1 MPFSLALSPA
11 GYLIIDDWAEEVLC
25 FSKFHEAAAIQA
37 CESGSAAVLLWL
49 ASLPSAAELP
59 APALYWRD
67 FAGKWLMDFCHR
79 SGATPDVADAGGF
92 LETFPPM
99 RGSEYLSIPVLQQR
113 WADFGAD
120 VEARVAKHAKGA
132 DGWLRETLPHWHLV
146 GRVTLHL
153 AENKR
158 DSERPFAFLATYT
171 SGLTPDGKPRHVLLQ
186 QAVQEYVGAKN
197 RASLLHLLE
206 PVSLAAEKSDWL
218 SKQVETGAIYQQQA
232 WPPAEAL
239 KFLKEIQCFEEC
251 GLAVR
256 IPDWWKPAAPPRAKV
271 SVTVGG
277 DAPSGGLG
285 NLLDFRIEMTLD
297 GEPLSPEE
305 IETLRTAQGLVMI
318 KGRWVE
324 ADPAKIQDML
334 KHWKNAQKMH
344 FSEGISFQKALR
356 LLSGASIDGGEA
368 DLLSADA
375 REWSGIEAGEW
386 LKDLLQR
393 LRDPS
398 QVAGIETHPDLKA
411 TLRPYQQVG
420 VSWLH
425 FMTQLGLGACLA
437 DDMGLGKT
445 IQILALLLHLKREN
459 PSAGPSILVAPASL
473 LTNWQA
479 EAGKF
484 APGLRIFIAHPSGGD
499 AVKLAAL
506 AKGNTKPLDSA
517 DLVITTYGMIAR
529 MEVLKSHP
537 WRIAVLDEAQA
548 IKNPAAAQSRA
559 VKELNAK
566 TRIALTGTPVEN
578 RLGDLWSLFDF
589 INSGLLGN
597 AAAFTRFVKGLTS
610 RDGIHYAPLRKLV
623 HPYILR
629 RLKTDK
635 SIINDLPDKT
645 ELNVWCQLTQQQA
658 VLYQGAVDQLARQ
671 LETTDGIQ
679 KRGLI
684 LAALMNFKQI
694 CNHPSQ
700 FSGDAHYSPPSS
712 GKFLRLSELCQPIA
726 ERQEKILVFTQFTE
740 LIPALRELLKGIFK
754 RDGLVLTGKTPVK
767 QRQALVQ
774 DFQRDGGPPFFLL
787 SLKAGGTGLTL
798 TAASH
803 VIHFDRW
810 WNPAVENQAT
820 DRAYR
825 IGQKKN
831 VLVHKFV
838 CRGTLEEKIDRLIEE
853 KRGLA
858 DGVLADGGELA
869 LTAMSDAELLGFV
882 ALDIHQI
889 NTNE

>member
-1 MPFSLALSPA
+1 M
-11 GYLIIDDWAEEVLC
+11 IIDDWAEEILC
-25 FSKFHEAAAIQA
+25 FSQSHEAAALKA

-49 ASLPSAAELP
+49 ASLPTAAELP

-67 FAGKWLMDFCHR
+67 FAGKWLMAFCHR
-79 SGATPDVADAGGF
+79 SGASPDDAAAGGF

-99 RGSEYLSIPVLQQR
+99 RGSEYLSIPILER
-113 WADFGAD
+113 LWALLGEH
-120 VEARVAKHAKGA
+120 VEGQVTKLAKGT
-132 DGWLRETLPHWHLV
+132 DGWLHTTLPHWHLV
-146 GRVTLHL
+146 GRVTFHL

-158 DSERPFAFLATYT
+158 DPERPFAFLATYT
-171 SGLTPDGKPRHVLLQ
+171 SGLTADGKARHVLLQ
-186 QAVQEYVGAKN
+186 QAIKEYAGAKN
-197 RASLLHLLE
+197 RTSLLHLLE
-206 PVSLAAEKSDWL
+206 PVSVAAEKSGWL
-218 SKQVETGAIYQQQA
+218 ADQLKSGAIYQQQA
-232 WPPAEAL
+232 WQPADAL
-239 KFLKEIQCFEEC
+239 KFLKEIQIFEEC

-256 IPDWWKPAAPPRAKV
+256 IPDWWKPAAPPRPKV

-277 DAPSGGLG
+277 GAPASGMG

-297 GEPLSPEE
+297 GEPLSAEE
-305 IETLRTAQGLVMI
+305 IETLRTAQGLVTI

-324 ADPAKIQDML
+324 ADSGKIQDML

-356 LLSGASIDGGEA
+356 LLSGAGIDGGEA
-368 DLLSADA
+368 ELLTADA

-386 LKDLLQR
+386 LKDLLMQ

-398 QVAGIETHPDLKA
+398 QVAAIAKHPDLKA

-420 VSWLH
+420 VNWLH

-445 IQILALLLHLKREN
+445 IQVLALLLHLKREN
-459 PSAGPSILVAPASL
+459 PSAGPSVLIAPASL

-484 APGLRIFIAHPSGGD
+484 APSLRIFIAHPSAGD
-499 AVKLAAL
+499 SVNLALL
-506 AKGNTKPLDSA
+506 AKGNTKLLDSA
-517 DLVITTYGMIAR
+517 DLVITTYGMLAR
-529 MEVLKSHP
+529 MEVLKTHP
-537 WRIAVLDEAQA
+537 WRVAVLDEAQA

-559 VKELNAK
+559 VKQLNAQ

-597 AAAFTRFVKGLTS
+597 AAAFTRFVKSLTS
-610 RDGIHYAPLRKLV
+610 QEGIHYAPLRKLV

-645 ELNVWCQLTQQQA
+645 EMNVWCQLTKQQA
-658 VLYQGAVDQLARQ
+658 VLYQDAVDQLARQ
-671 LETTDGIQ
+671 LEATEGIQ

-700 FSGDAHYSPPSS
+700 FSGDAHYQPALS
-712 GKFLRLSELCQPIA
+712 GKFLRLGELCQPIA

-740 LIPALRELLKGIFK
+740 LIPALRDHLKGIFK
-754 RDGLVLTGKTPVK
+754 RDGLVLTGKTPIK
-767 QRQALVQ
+767 QRRALVE
-774 DFQRDGGPPFFLL
+774 DFQRAGGPPFFLL

>member
-11 GYLIIDDWAEEVLC
+11 GYLTIDDWAEEILC
-25 FSKFHEAAAIQA
+25 FSKAHEIAAIKA

-49 ASLPSAAELP
+49 ASLPSGAELP

-79 SGATPDVADAGGF
+79 RGATPTDADASGF

-99 RGSEYLSIPVLQQR
+99 RGSEYLAIPVLQQL
-113 WADFGAD
+113 WEDFGRD
-120 VEARVAKHAKGA
+120 VEARAAKHAKGA

-158 DSERPFAFLATYT
+158 DNERPFAFLATYT

-186 QAVQEYVGAKN
+186 QAVKEYVGAKN

-218 SKQVETGAIYQQQA
+218 SSQVETGAIYQQQA
-232 WPPAEAL
+232 WPPGEAL

-256 IPDWWKPAAPPRAKV
+256 IPDWWKPAAPPRPKV

-324 ADPAKIQDML
+324 ADSAKLQDML

-368 DLLSADA
+368 ELLTADA

-386 LKDLLQR
+386 LKDLLKR

-398 QVAGIETHPDLKA
+398 QVAGIAKHPDLKA

-420 VSWLH
+420 VSWLY

-445 IQILALLLHLKREN
+445 IQILALLLHLKREDAT
-459 PSAGPSILVAPASL
+459 AGPSILVAPASL

-499 AVKLAAL
+499 SVKLAAL
-506 AKGNTKPLDSA
+506 TKGNTKPLDGS

-537 WRIAVLDEAQA
+537 WRVAVLDEAQA

-566 TRIALTGTPVEN
+566 IRIALTGTPVEN

-597 AAAFTRFVKGLTS
+597 TTAFTRFVKGLTS
-610 RDGIHYAPLRKLV
+610 REGIHYAPLRKLV

-635 SIINDLPDKT
+635 SIIDDLPDKT
-645 ELNVWCQLTQQQA
+645 EINVWCQLTKQQA
-658 VLYQGAVDQLARQ
+658 LLYQSAVDQLARL
-671 LETTDGIQ
+671 LEETEGIQ
-679 KRGLI
+679 KRGLV

-700 FSGDAHYSPPSS
+700 FSGDAHYSPASS
-712 GKFLRLSELCQPIA
+712 GKFLRLAELCQPIA

-740 LIPALRELLKGIFK
+740 LIPALRDHLKGIFK
-754 RDGLVLTGKTPVK
+754 RDGIVLTGKTPVK
-767 QRQALVQ
+767 QRQALVE

-803 VIHFDRW
+803 IIHFDRW

-820 DRAYR
+820 DRAFR

-838 CRGTLEEKIDRLIEE
+838 CRGTLEEKIDQLIEG
-853 KRGLA
+853 KRSLA

>member
-11 GYLIIDDWAEEVLC
+11 GHLTIDDWAEEALC
-25 FSKFHEAAAIQA
+25 FSKSHEAAAVKA
-37 CESGSAAVLLWL
+37 CENGSAAVLLWL
-49 ASLPSAAELP
+49 ASLPSGEELP
-59 APALYWRD
+59 PPALYWRE
-67 FAGKWLMDFCHR
+67 FAGSWLTAFCHR
-79 SGATPDVADAGGF
+79 TTGDAELAGF
-92 LETFPPM
+92 LETYPPM
-99 RGSEYLSIPVLQQR
+99 RGSEYLSIPLLTR
-113 WADFGAD
+113 LWEEFAKH
-120 VEARVAKHAKGA
+120 VETQVAKHAKGA
-132 DGWLRETLPHWHLV
+132 DGWLHATLPHWHLV
-146 GRVTLHL
+146 GRVTFHL

-158 DSERPFAFLATYT
+158 DADRPFAFLATYT
-171 SGLTPDGKPRHVLLQ
+171 SGLTADGKARHVLLQ
-186 QAVQEYVGAKN
+186 QAVKEYAGAKN

-206 PVSLAAEKSDWL
+206 PISLAAEKSRWL
-218 SKQVETGAIYQQQA
+218 ADQVASGAIYQQLA
-232 WPPAEAL
+232 WQPADAL
-239 KFLKEIQCFEEC
+239 KFLKEIQTFEEC

-256 IPDWWKPAAPPRAKV
+256 IPDWWKPAAPPRPKV

-277 DAPSGGLG
+277 DAPAGGLG

-297 GEPLSPEE
+297 GEPLSREE
-305 IETLRTAQGLVMI
+305 IEALRTAQGLVML

-344 FSEGISFQKALR
+344 FNEGISFQKALR
-356 LLSGASIDGGEA
+356 LLSGAGIDGGEA
-368 DLLSADA
+368 ALLTEDS
-375 REWSGIEAGEW
+375 REWSGIEAGDW

-398 QVAGIETHPDLKA
+398 QVAGIANHPDLKA
-411 TLRPYQQVG
+411 TLRPYQQSG
-420 VSWLH
+420 VNWLY

-445 IQILALLLHLKREN
+445 IQVLALLLHLKREN
-459 PSAGPSILVAPASL
+459 ASAGPSILVAPASL

-499 AVKLAAL
+499 PAKLAAL
-506 AKGNTKPLDSA
+506 AKGNTKPLESA
-517 DLVITTYGMIAR
+517 DLVITTYGMLAR
-529 MEVLKSHP
+529 MEILKAHP

-559 VKELNAK
+559 VKALNAK

-597 AAAFTRFVKGLTS
+597 AAAFTRFVKSLTS
-610 RDGIHYAPLRKLV
+610 REGIHYAPLRKLV

-645 ELNVWCQLTQQQA
+645 EMNVWCQLTKQQA
-658 VLYQGAVDQLARQ
+658 MLYQSAVDQLARQ
-671 LETTDGIQ
+671 LETTEGIQ
-679 KRGLI
+679 KRGLV

-700 FSGDAHYSPPSS
+700 FSGDAHYSPASS
-712 GKFLRLSELCQPIA
+712 GKFLRLAELCQPIA

-740 LIPALRELLKGIFK
+740 LIPALREHLKGVFK
-754 RDGLVLTGKTPVK
+754 RDGLVLTGKTPIK
-767 QRQALVQ
+767 QRRALVE

-858 DGVLADGGELA
+858 DGMLADGGEHA

-889 NTNE
+889 NINE